1 MLSGMT
7 CSFIQKR
14 RHPWSRLA
22 GNTLKGCFKINKII
36 KQVCRLNT
44 SCVIYH
50 VSVCKPQYSC
60 TLSCFTSVVCPSV
73 SLSGVLDPSLK
84 AALESFSSKRR
95 YEFWSDYVRDLVC
108 VACDGE
114 EEGLRSLSESQMLI
128 SAWRTLLILSTSH
141 VSTYTHFT
149 CLTMWMQLYCVY
161 HNQSCVC
168 VCSPRWCIWRMTVSG
183 RSFSWTCWKVPK
195 QR

>member
-1 MLSGMT
+1 M
-7 CSFIQKR
+7 
-14 RHPWSRLA
+14 
-22 GNTLKGCFKINKII
+22 
-36 KQVCRLNT
+36 
-44 SCVIYH
+44 
-50 VSVCKPQYSC
+50 C
-60 TLSCFTSVVCPSV
+60 TLLSVFFLKSCFCSQTPIQLHTFMLHISCLCLSVSV

-141 VSTYTHFT
+141 VSSHSTSHASQCECSYTAGTVFIIT
-149 CLTMWMQLYCVY
+149 N
-161 HNQSCVC
+161 NQSCMC
-168 VCSPRWCIWRMTVSG
+168 VCL
-183 RSFSWTCWKVPK
+183 
-195 QR
+195 

>member
-1 MLSGMT
+1 M
-7 CSFIQKR
+7 F
-14 RHPWSRLA
+14 
-22 GNTLKGCFKINKII
+22 
-36 KQVCRLNT
+36 RLNT
-44 SCVIYH
+44 SCVYTPQCVFYH

-60 TLSCFTSVVCPSV
+60 TLSCFTSVVHLSVSV

-141 VSTYTHFT
+141 VRSYTQLHMPHNVNAIILLVL
-149 CLTMWMQLYCVY
+149 CL
-161 HNQSCVC
+161 S
-168 VCSPRWCIWRMTVSG
+168 
-183 RSFSWTCWKVPK
+183 
-195 QR
+195 